1 MPKGAGPKWRRGDAL
16 SAKKLRGQTLR
27 GVGGISTSRGGVSQI
42 GGGGAIGIDP
52 PRTVPYRPVVRMRFK
67 SEDNDYITCRRWD
80 GTTEGTEDV
89 LVAKPWKLRHD
100 ADNYGTITSLST
112 TSASEVDVD
121 DGGGGE
127 DEETWVVTP
136 SYETNDEIYA
146 HAVNG
151 TGVEVGDDELRFI
164 DLNIDARAWAKEDA

>member
-16 SAKKLRGQTLR
+16 SAKKLRAQTTR
-27 GVGGISTSRGGVSQI
+27 GIGGVSTSRGGVSQI

-52 PRTVPYRPVVRMRFK
+52 PKVVPYRPIVRMRFK
-67 SEDNDYITCRRWD
+67 SQGNDYIVCRRWD

-89 LVAKPWKLRHD
+89 RVAKPWKLRHD
-100 ADNYGTITSLST
+100 ADNYGTVTSLAT

-127 DEETWVVTP
+127 DAETWIITP

-146 HAVNG
+146 LAVGG
-151 TGVEVGDDELRFI
+151 TGVTVSGDELRFI
-164 DLNIDARAWAKEDA
+164 DMNVDGRAWRAEA